1 MGIKP
6 VDVLTPLAA
15 AALFERSPE
24 AVRTAVRKG
33 HVETAFTLSVT
44 NKDVHLIYLDSA
56 VAYWGKNESYEVN
69 LVKFKANGNTISVD
83 SAGYRMLHPVPLVAS
98 GGGENYD

>member
-1 MGIKP
+1 MKIKP

-15 AALFERSPE
+15 AALFKRSPN

-33 HVETAFTLSVT
+33 RVETAFTLFVT
-44 NKDVHLIYLDSA
+44 NKDVHLIDLDSA

-69 LVKFKANGNTISVD
+69 LVKFKANGATIAV
-83 SAGYRMLHPVPLVAS
+83 
-98 GGGENYD
+98 E